1 MSARLDP
8 IRALER
14 CAWFRGMPVEVLH
27 SLSMFA
33 EQRSYRAGEVM
44 LAQGKVPD
52 CVLVLASG
60 EAAPEGAEPIGPG
73 ALVWHLDLVN
83 QTAVTETWTARVATT
98 ALAFTAS
105 SVNQLLAE
113 QGKTGSSLRRAM
125 ILSLSDQLL
134 TANQKVAEHVKANPS
149 AARPPKALLKDLDSV
164 LAGSRGADST
174 NRR

>member
-52 CVLVLASG
+52 CVLVLAPWCG
-60 EAAPEGAEPIGPG
+60 
-73 ALVWHLDLVN
+73 
-83 QTAVTETWTARVATT
+83 TW
-98 ALAFTAS
+98 
-105 SVNQLLAE
+105 
-113 QGKTGSSLRRAM
+113 
-125 ILSLSDQLL
+125 IW
-134 TANQKVAEHVKANPS
+134 
-149 AARPPKALLKDLDSV
+149 
-164 LAGSRGADST
+164 
-174 NRR
+174 